1 MEDSPFDLANNETY
15 LRWRDRKLKKY
26 PQKIDE
32 LLVEINDPRK
42 LKQSEFEALLK
53 RCRKTN
59 MAIYAGRT
67 GTDPDPEIPFSIGR
81 CFGVSGLNKNGLA
94 DENALTSLKVLKDE
108 IHQNYIPYT
117 SKALNWHT
125 DGYYNSSKEQIHSM
139 MLHSLQGAA
148 SGGENGLM
156 DHEIAYIILRDENPE
171 HIRALMS
178 PNVLSIPPR
187 VGEKGELA
195 RRTQIGPVFRIN
207 AQGKLH
213 MRFTIRKKYVIW
225 EDNPQT
231 IKAVSALRKIL
242 SGDSAYIFHR
252 KLESGMGIL
261 SNNVL
266 HNRSSFVNDADHVR
280 HYYRSR
286 YFERISGT

>member
-1 MEDSPFDLANNETY
+1 M
-15 LRWRDRKLKKY
+15 
-26 PQKIDE
+26 
-32 LLVEINDPRK
+32 EINDPRK

-81 CFGVSGLNKNGLA
+81 CFGVSGLNKNSLA

-156 DHEIAYIILRDENPE
+156 DHEIAYILYNKMHKNIAD
-171 HIRALMS
+171 LMG
-178 PNVLSIPPR
+178 PKTYTIPKNEMNNREEINNSIFSFHNGR
-187 VGEKGELA
+187 
-195 RRTQIGPVFRIN
+195 
-207 AQGKLH
+207 LH
-213 MRFTIRKKYVIW
+213 MKFSMRERNILWDNKIFKEVDNLKKIIETPRY
-225 EDNPQT
+225 
-231 IKAVSALRKIL
+231 
-242 SGDSAYIFHR
+242 
-252 KLESGMGIL
+252 
-261 SNNVL
+261 
-266 HNRSSFVNDADHVR
+266 SF
-280 HYYRSR
+280 
-286 YFERISGT
+286 